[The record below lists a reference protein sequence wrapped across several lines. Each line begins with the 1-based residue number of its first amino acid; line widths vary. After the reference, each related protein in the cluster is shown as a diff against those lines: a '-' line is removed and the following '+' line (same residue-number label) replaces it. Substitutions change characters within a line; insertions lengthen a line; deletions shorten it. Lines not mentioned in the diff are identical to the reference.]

1 RAAAVVDDAGEL
13 TGIVTL
19 SDLQKAY
26 ESGNGDQLR
35 VGDIA
40 SRSVVTTAPDEPV
53 WTAVRQMGARDIG
66 RLPVL
71 KPGTRIPIG
80 MLSRH
85 DIMRA
90 YNTAI
95 ARKAEIQHAA
105 EQMRLHTLT
114 GAHVVEYYV
123 AENAPVVNKKICEIE
138 WPAESVV
145 ASIRRGGRLIV
156 PRGDI
161 PIRVG
166 DTLTIVAAPEVEDDL
181 EVLTGMR
188 VD

>member
-1 RAAAVVDDAGEL
+1 
-13 TGIVTL
+13 
-19 SDLQKAY
+19 
-26 ESGNGDQLR
+26 
-35 VGDIA
+35 
-40 SRSVVTTAPDEPV
+40 
-53 WTAVRQMGARDIG
+53 M
-66 RLPVL
+66 
-71 KPGTRIPIG
+71 
-80 MLSRH
+80 
-85 DIMRA
+85 
-90 YNTAI
+90 
-95 ARKAEIQHAA
+95 
-105 EQMRLHTLT
+105 
-114 GAHVVEYYV
+114 
-123 AENAPVVNKKICEIE
+123 VNKKICEIE